1 MTSYVSQEEDNY
13 IAREFQDRY
22 RFFKTT
28 QLRHEIVNN
37 FLHSQRMLSI
47 HSSNDGHYFQSTEG
61 GVGSYNNS
69 INKTEILP
77 LDSNEFL
84 SKSLWPNMAENL
96 LASCYNQ
103 KD

>member
-1 MTSYVSQEEDNY
+1 M
-13 IAREFQDRY
+13 
-22 RFFKTT
+22 
-28 QLRHEIVNN
+28 
-37 FLHSQRMLSI
+37 
-47 HSSNDGHYFQSTEG
+47 EG

-96 LASCYNQ
+96 FASCYIQ
-103 KD
+103 KDQQRIHFLRQYHFTARRARYDITPKMKAIPK